1 MQPTFLPW
9 LGYFALMDSVDL
21 FVYLDDVQISPKSYM
36 TRNRVPQGR
45 SSHTWLTIEES
56 KELSLPERILKDT
69 KIVNA
74 ESAYNEI
81 SGTLISRY
89 DRDRLTRFLPFLNK
103 TFLNSNSMAELN
115 ISLIEF
121 LCVEF
126 GITPKVVRA
135 STLNS
140 TGEKSRKVLS
150 VLNNFDWSTYVVV
163 PGSVAYMKLD
173 EVWLEFEQKLK
184 VFNYIPVSYEQR
196 NVDEF
201 IPYMSAIDALFE
213 LGSNNALIKMREGVL
228 ELKDW
233 H

>member
-45 SSHTWLTIEES
+45 DSHTWLTIEES
-56 KELSLPERILKDT
+56 KKLPLPERILKDT

-81 SGTLISRY
+81 FRTLHSRY
-89 DRDRLTRFLPFLNK
+89 DHDTLVSFLSFVSK
-103 TFLNSNSMAELN
+103 TFLNSSSVADIN

-121 LCVEF
+121 LCAEF
-126 GITPKVVRA
+126 GIAPKVLRA

-140 TGEKSRKVLS
+140 SGKKSSKILNI
-150 VLNNFDWSTYVVV
+150 LNNFDWSTYVVV

-184 VFNYIPVSYEQR
+184 VFSYIPVSYKQR
-196 NVDEF
+196 NVDKF

-213 LGSNNALIKMREGVL
+213 LGSNNALIKIREGIL